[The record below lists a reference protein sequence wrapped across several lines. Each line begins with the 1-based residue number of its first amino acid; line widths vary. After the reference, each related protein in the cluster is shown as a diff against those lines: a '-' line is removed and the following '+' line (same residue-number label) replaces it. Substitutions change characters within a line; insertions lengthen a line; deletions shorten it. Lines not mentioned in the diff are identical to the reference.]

1 MPALALWL
9 RHRGSRPLPPQVE
22 RLGPIQKVVRIIGE
36 APAELVGDRRLL
48 AIVTLFNGLV
58 FLADAATLAICLVA
72 LGFPL
77 MPATAF
83 LALMAGSIAATLAPV
98 PLGLGTF
105 EASSTAM
112 LVALDV
118 PFEAALTATLL
129 LRGLTLWLPLV
140 PSLIMMRSGLR
151 ARREDGR

>member
-1 MPALALWL
+1 
-9 RHRGSRPLPPQVE
+9 
-22 RLGPIQKVVRIIGE
+22 VVRIIGE